1 MIDKKV
7 TITEGLLNLAKIQ
20 SEMYSVANAK
30 KRSTDPPTGKN
41 ILTTITTKAKVI
53 YLFGVKD

>member
-30 KRSTDPPTGKN
+30 KRSTDAPSGNKQQGN
-41 ILTTITTKAKVI
+41 VRDVFHSLSSEC
-53 YLFGVKD
+53 